1 MIMNQT
7 IVYNGSILNRAM
19 KKYLVTGVTGFL
31 GKKLANELL
40 LSGHYVIGI
49 GRKSSHQLPK
59 ELLENMSFSYFQL
72 SLTNDD
78 ISVFDSIKID
88 GVYHLASRILS
99 EDINDFKKINDD
111 NVYATFNLLNYFKN
125 RTLDF
130 FVYTSTNSIFSNSL
144 ETPINEQTVPNPGNY
159 YGLTKYFAEQLI
171 FMESKKMN
179 TKCIVFRFSSIF
191 GKDDNF
197 GLVNALTKSAKL
209 NQKIELYSN
218 YNKFRS
224 LIPDIDVLTVLVSVT
239 KKYKNLGPFELF
251 EIGGSESL
259 TTLEIVN
266 LIKQELNSMSE
277 IELSN
282 KITQFDWDIFVDSS
296 LAKHKLGFRPS
307 PLKESIIFYLNQS
320 KNEL

>member
-1 MIMNQT
+1 MSQT
-7 IVYNGSILNRAM
+7 IVYNGLILNRAM
-19 KKYLVTGVTGFL
+19 KKYLITGVTGFL

-40 LSGHYVIGI
+40 LSGYYVIGI
-49 GRKSSHQLPK
+49 GRKSSHHLPE
-59 ELLENMSFSYFQL
+59 ELLENTSFSYFQL

-78 ISVFDSIKID
+78 ISVIDGIKID

-99 EDINDFKKINDD
+99 ENINDFKQFHDD

-125 RTLDF
+125 QTLDF
-130 FVYTSTNSIFSNSL
+130 FLYTSTNSIFSDSL
-144 ETPINEQTVPNPGNY
+144 ETPINEQTSPNPSSY

-171 FMESKKMN
+171 FMEAKKMN

-191 GKDDNF
+191 GKDDKF
-197 GLVNALTKSAKL
+197 GLVNALAKSAKH

-224 LIPDIDVLTVLVSVT
+224 LIPDIDVVTVLVSVT
-239 KKYKNLGPFELF
+239 KKYKNLASFELF

-266 LIKQELNSMSE
+266 LIKQELNSKSE

-282 KITQFDWDIFVDSS
+282 KITQFNWDIFVDSS
-296 LAKHKLGFRPS
+296 RAKHKLGYKPS
-307 PLKESIIFYLNQS
+307 PLKDSIIFYLNQF